1 MTEIACQTYSLRSRP
16 TAEMLVCVRKA
27 GFRAVELWVGHAD
40 HTVGGVAQAALVRRA
55 ADEIGIA
62 IHAYS
67 VGSFFHVALA
77 TVETQLRSAFAFAGA
92 LGVDLLT
99 GVIDRRAVALVDRLT
114 RLSGIRF
121 AIENHWYT
129 DFATADDY
137 VSTLR
142 RTSPLVGVT
151 LDTGHLLA
159 AGDDP
164 TAALARLGNRVFDVH
179 VKDVAVAGRLERWL
193 LRRPRMQPRTVCPGE
208 GPIASFLAALAASGY
223 TGCLAVEDERPELP
237 LSELQA
243 SLRATRTLLR
253 AAGRPVAVAEAIS

>member
-16 TAEMLVCVRKA
+16 IAEMLVCVRKA

-40 HTVGGVAQAALVRRA
+40 HAAGGTAGAVRVRGA

-77 TVETQLRSAFAFAGA
+77 TVEAQLRSAFAFAEA
-92 LGVDLLT
+92 LGVDLVT
-99 GVIDRRAVALVDRLT
+99 GVVDRRAVPLVDRLT
-114 RLSGIRF
+114 RRSGIRF

-129 DFATADDY
+129 DFATAEDY
-137 VSTLR
+137 LSTLR

-159 AGDDP
+159 AGGDP
-164 TAALARLGNRVFDVH
+164 TAAFALLGERVFDVH

-193 LRRPRMQPRTVCPGE
+193 LRRPRMQPRTVCPGD
-208 GPIASFLAALAASGY
+208 GPIASLLTALAASGY
-223 TGCLAVEDERPELP
+223 AGCVAVEDERPELP

-243 SLRATRTLLR
+243 SLRATRTVLR
-253 AAGRPVAVAEAIS
+253 AAARPVAQAIS